1 MSTEIASD
9 KVTKA
14 DVVGRY
20 LSAHLTPLEHAE
32 AFAPSNI
39 ALCKYWGK
47 RQDELNLPVNSS
59 LSISLAHL
67 GSRTVIR
74 PSATGEDKV
83 ILNAKV
89 LDLDAPF
96 ASKVIA
102 FVDLFRRQ
110 QDLPVIVD
118 TRNNIPTAAGLA
130 SSASGFAALTLALNQ
145 YFQLQLPDNVLSAFA
160 RMGSGSAS
168 RSIFSG
174 FVEWQMGLHE
184 DGMDSHA
191 YPLDVVWPDFRV
203 GLVKVST
210 SQKAVDSRSGMKRT
224 VATASLYQ
232 SWPAQAAQDLEKLH
246 QALAQG
252 DFTLLGSTAEHNAM
266 SMHATMIASWP
277 PLLYWQP
284 DSVAAMQKV
293 WALREA
299 GIEVYFTMDAGP
311 NLKLLFQAKDQ
322 ALLETEFAGLEVVA
336 PFSGAAARV

>member
-1 MSTEIASD
+1 MIPEI
-9 KVTKA
+9 VTKA
-14 DVVGRY
+14 DIVTRY
-20 LSAHLTPLEHAE
+20 LPAHLAPLEHAD

-47 RQDELNLPVNSS
+47 RQNELNLPVNSS

-67 GSRTVIR
+67 GSHTVIR
-74 PSATGEDKV
+74 PSESGEDKV

-89 LDLDAPF
+89 LALDTPF
-96 ASKVIA
+96 ASKVIS
-102 FVDLFRRQ
+102 FVNLFRREQ
-110 QDLPVIVD
+110 NLPMIID

-168 RSIFSG
+168 RSIFTG

-191 YPLDVVWPDFRV
+191 FPLDVVWPDFRV

-210 SQKAVDSRSGMKRT
+210 SPKAVDSRSGMKRT
-224 VATASLYQ
+224 VETASLYQ

-252 DFTLLGSTAEHNAM
+252 DFTLLGATAEHNAM

-322 ALLETEFAGLEVVA
+322 ALLDAEFAGLEVVA
-336 PFSGAAARV
+336 PFSGAVARV